1 MPKLYTVNGTLEP
14 RAPFNLTHTLNFLDG
29 FTPAQ
34 NEHLRADDTLTRALS
49 TNGQPVVYTLRQA
62 GPVDAPTLDYLLTSD
77 GPITDD
83 IESIALDR
91 IRFFLSLDDDLTPLY
106 QRAADDA
113 VFAPIAQAWYGYHQ
127 VKFGTPFEAAIWAI
141 LAQRNLMALS
151 QRMKAALIDEFGARL
166 TVDGREFRVFP
177 EPDLI
182 ATAPPDMMGALINH
196 RPKGALLP
204 GVAWA
209 FAQMDEMWLREAPF
223 AEVEAWLKTI
233 RGIGEWSAAFILL
246 RGLGRVEQL
255 PAQEKRIQAVV
266 AKRYGLVS
274 ATMDDVKKLAEPYG
288 DKGGYWAHYLRVSG
302 S

>member
-1 MPKLYTVNGTLEP
+1 VPKLHTVNGTLEP

-29 FTPAQ
+29 FMPAQ
-34 NEHLRADDTLTRALS
+34 NEHVRAADTLTRALS
-49 TNGQPVVYTLRQA
+49 ANGQPVVYSLRQT
-62 GPVDAPTLDYLLTSD
+62 GPVDAPALDYVLTSD
-77 GPITDD
+77 GPITD
-83 IESIALDR
+83 EVEEIALDR
-91 IRFFLSLDDDLTPLY
+91 IRFFLSLDDDLAPFY
-106 QRAADDA
+106 ERAADDA
-113 VFAPIAQAWYGYHQ
+113 VFAPVVQAWYGYHQ
-127 VKFGTPFEAAIWAI
+127 VLFGTPFEAAVWAI
-141 LAQRNLMALS
+141 LSQRNLFTLS
-151 QRMKAALIDEFGARL
+151 QRMKTALIDEFGARL

-182 ATAPPDMMGALINH
+182 ASAPPEMLGALINH

-223 AEVEAWLKTI
+223 AEVEAWLKSI
-233 RGIGEWSAAFILL
+233 RGIGEWSASFILL

-255 PAQEKRIQAVV
+255 PAQEKRIQEVV
-266 AKRYGLVS
+266 AKRYGFVS

-302 S
+302 